1 MKTNYQIIYNGIIG
15 LAVFSLWSVFFIFDQ
30 EIRTNQEQIEEQF
43 EVVYYDQELLYLR
56 QDILDTMVM
65 IIATE
70 VVEIQNSFSRVQT
83 GVQFLHEPV
92 DQFCLAKNIYHE
104 ARGEDILGQYAVA
117 QVTLNRV
124 KSPRYPNTICE
135 VVMQPFQFS
144 WANNRSIRWTHP
156 NDRDWEQAK
165 QIMYNVLFD
174 GYRIDGLENA
184 LFYHADWVSPNWRL
198 PEAKIVQIGTHIFY
212 TEDYRP

>member
-15 LAVFSLWSVFFIFDQ
+15 LAVFSLWSVFFIFSQ
-30 EIRTNQEQIEEQF
+30 QTRTNQYYTEEQF
-43 EVVYYDQELLYLR
+43 EVVYYDQDILYLR
-56 QDILDTMVM
+56 QEILDTMVM

-70 VVEIQNSFSRVQT
+70 VDELQNSFSRVQT
-83 GVQFLHEPV
+83 GIQFEHEPI

-124 KSPRYPNTICE
+124 ESSRYPNTICE

-156 NDRDWEQAK
+156 SDPDWVRAK
-165 QIMYNVLFD
+165 EIMYNVLYE
-174 GYRIDGLENA
+174 GYRIEGLETA
-184 LFYHADWVSPNWRL
+184 LFYHAYWITPNWKL

-212 TEDYRP
+212 TEDYKP